1 MLVLVVPV
9 GLLIRFFGA
18 GGGFAVV
25 SGLVLALGGFTLSA
39 VAGGF
44 PQLL

>member
-9 GLLIRFFGA
+9 GLLIRFCGA

-39 VAGGF
+39 VAGDF